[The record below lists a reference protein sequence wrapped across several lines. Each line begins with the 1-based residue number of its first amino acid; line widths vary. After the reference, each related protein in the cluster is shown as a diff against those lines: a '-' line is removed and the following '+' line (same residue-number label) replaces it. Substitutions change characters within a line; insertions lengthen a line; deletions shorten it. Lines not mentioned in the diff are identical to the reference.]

1 MVYSSYRDHRAV
13 ELRRGYSLSV
23 TLLRLFVQ
31 YVFIMGF
38 KCAAYGC
45 KSGYATNTDVD
56 GVTFHAFPADPV
68 LRNQWIRANPRKDFS
83 PTKFSRICSLHF
95 RDCDFID
102 VRQDSNK
109 SRLKMKSEKPVRRRL
124 REGAVPSI
132 FSNVPAYLSSP
143 APSPRT
149 TKAIASRRLADEER
163 RLEELEA
170 SFNASDDITQMT
182 HLEIS
187 QSLQSDSSAPQGF
200 IVNNVNE
207 CLLIYMLRMTNEV
220 PRIVVSICLKS
231 DMSVVCSLHDKVVP
245 QSQYCDLLTNGHV
258 TKLSQLIN
266 LMARLKS
273 WQVDERSKQPFLFST
288 VRWRTLLTVTLKSS
302 ESWTLS
308 MNNCVCCCI
317 ENTDGNIHHS

>member
-1 MVYSSYRDHRAV
+1 MRHECFVTVRRYANSVLLRYYRGVSNYLSVVSVWNTTWPCMVYSSCTAHRCV

-23 TLLRLFVQ
+23 TLLRLIVQ
-31 YVFIMGF
+31 YVMGF

-45 KSGYATNTDVD
+45 KSGYATNTDAD
-56 GVTFHAFPADPV
+56 GVTFYSFPDDSV
-68 LRNQWIRANPRKDFS
+68 LRDQWIRANPRKDFI

-109 SRLKMKSEKPVRRRL
+109 SWLKTKSEKPVRRRL

-149 TKAIASRRLADEER
+149 TKVTASRRRAGEER

-182 HLEIS
+182 HLQIS
-187 QSLQSDSSAPQGF
+187 QSVQSDSTVPQGF
-200 IVNNVNE
+200 IINSVNE
-207 CLLIYMLRMTNEV
+207 CLLVYMVRMTNDV
-220 PRIVVSICLKS
+220 PGIVVSICLKS
-231 DMSVVCSLHDKVVP
+231 DLSVVCSLHDKVVP
-245 QSQYCDLLTNGHV
+245 PSQYCDLLTNGRV
-258 TKLSQLIN
+258 TKLECQYNESLHCVVLDKATSQ
-266 LMARLKS
+266 
-273 WQVDERSKQPFLFST
+273 
-288 VRWRTLLTVTLKSS
+288 
-302 ESWTLS
+302 
-308 MNNCVCCCI
+308 
-317 ENTDGNIHHS
+317 